1 MADTAPYRELVE
13 TPEYTAQL
21 EHLAQTYSDA
31 VLEPILQGIFWGM
44 ATNPRA
50 YDRITGAMWEA
61 RSRSFN
67 ELDPCFRIFF
77 GLPNETQVLLLW
89 IEEIR
94 GIDQLD
100 APMT

>member
-1 MADTAPYRELVE
+1 MAETPRYRELVE

-21 EHLAQTYSDA
+21 EHLAQTYSDG
-31 VLEPILQGIFWGM
+31 VIEPILQGIFWGM

-50 YDRITGAMWEA
+50 YDRVTGSMWEA

-67 ELDPCFRIFF
+67 ELDPRFRIFF
-77 GLPNETQVLLLW
+77 GLPNEAQVLLLW

-94 GIDQLD
+94 DIDELD
-100 APMT
+100 DSLM